1 MVHSSQGACKF
12 GVIDKEI
19 PKITG
24 FTKFGFIIIAT
35 CTKKNLLWKTNILHI
50 SNFMF
55 LATTIYTLNPEYPAS
70 VFRETN

>member
-24 FTKFGFIIIAT
+24 FTKFGFIIGYVWILSKVSYSLAKLGYMFGT
-35 CTKKNLLWKTNILHI
+35 VKNSL
-50 SNFMF
+50 F
-55 LATTIYTLNPEYPAS
+55 LRAS
-70 VFRETN
+70 